1 MSFNPSFKVPRS
13 LKVLILLGAA
23 GAALTA
29 CASKPKPPEPAAV
42 SSTPPL
48 PPPPPPPG
56 RSDEG
61 RPSRDIATGPT
72 AAVPGSAQDFIV
84 SAGDRV
90 FFDYDQYSIRA
101 DARPVLDKQAAWLQ
115 RYPRVQVRIE
125 GNADE
130 RGTREYN
137 FALGARR
144 AESVKAYLEGH
155 GVGGG
160 RVTTISYGK
169 ERPLDDSGTE
179 EGMARNRNGHTA
191 ITSGSTGQ

>member
-1 MSFNPSFKVPRS
+1 MSFELTRS
-13 LKVLILLGAA
+13 LRLAALVGAA
-23 GAALTA
+23 AAALTA
-29 CASKPKPPEPAAV
+29 CATKPKPPEPAPVA
-42 SSTPPL
+42 STPPAREA
-48 PPPPPPPG
+48 PPP
-56 RSDEG
+56 RTEG
-61 RPSRDIATGPT
+61 APSRPVATAPTGP
-72 AAVPGSAQDFIV
+72 VPGSTQDFVV

-90 FFDYDQYSIRA
+90 YFDYDQYSIRA

-137 FALGARR
+137 FALAARR
-144 AESVKAYLEGH
+144 AEAVKAYLESH

-179 EGMARNRNGHTA
+179 EGMAKNRNAHTA
-191 ITSGSTGQ
+191 LTAGAGQ